1 MEFDIKNSYRTITA
15 FNYMLQDDKLTQ
27 DERKNILNRINN
39 IKENISK
46 KEKELDKLKKE
57 KKNEIRL
64 EKILEKI
71 IRTGQARSFEDQNK

>member
-1 MEFDIKNSYRTITA
+1 MEFDIKHNYNNIIA

-27 DERKNILNRINN
+27 DERKDNLSRINN

-57 KKNEIRL
+57 EKNKL
-64 EKILEKI
+64 ELIKQDLLKIE
-71 IRTGQARSFEDQNK
+71 TNN

>member
-57 KKNEIRL
+57 KKN
-64 EKILEKI
+64 
-71 IRTGQARSFEDQNK
+71 

>member
-1 MEFDIKNSYRTITA
+1 MIIKILLL
-15 FNYMLQDDKLTQ
+15 FNYMLQDDELTQ
-27 DERKNILNRINN
+27 DECKNILSRINN

-57 KKNEIRL
+57 KELNKL

-71 IRTGQARSFEDQNK
+71 NKTNKARSFKG